1 VSGIVGAGGNV
12 RAVCFGLGFRQLE
25 TKTAFILM
33 GSLIIF
39 SGITC
44 AMVFIKG
51 HAGLVTGHDSEEVI
65 AAWKKLGA
73 NDTTLSVP
81 EKDAEAAKDIDTDS
95 DKNSEAEFN
104 QFMEYDQRRTSRLR
118 SNNLTLSSTPLRVFG
133 EGNRLGKVWSLLP
146 AAPLSKSLVRGG
158 SAVVS
163 LKLPL
168 GHVSVLEVFNN
179 FVHVFF
185 NRSSL
190 MCSLTF
196 SCQSTLH
203 LI

>member
-1 VSGIVGAGGNV
+1 MSGIVGAGGNV
-12 RAVCFGLGFRQLE
+12 GAVCFGLGFRQLE

-118 SNNLTLSSTPLRVFG
+118 SNNL
-133 EGNRLGKVWSLLP
+133 
-146 AAPLSKSLVRGG
+146 
-158 SAVVS
+158 SAEF
-163 LKLPL
+163 
-168 GHVSVLEVFNN
+168 H
-179 FVHVFF
+179 
-185 NRSSL
+185 
-190 MCSLTF
+190 TA
-196 SCQSTLH
+196 QSFWRRH
-203 LI
+203 